1 MNLQNTPTISGGRKY
16 YQGYDILKI
25 ILAILIVAAH
35 TRLFIELPEI
45 HYYFSIFCSCAIPS
59 FFAVSSFL
67 FIKRLDSAKNCKEEK
82 HILYKTIKRLIIIFI
97 AWN

>member
-45 HYYFSIFCSCAIPS
+45 HYSRH
-59 FFAVSSFL
+59 FL
-67 FIKRLDSAKNCKEEK
+67 QFL
-82 HILYKTIKRLIIIFI
+82 HFYL
-97 AWN
+97 